1 MLCCVAVCLLVN
13 MKTNDFTGENA
24 SRAPNIG
31 KQLGSGVNSKSVRG
45 VSEVAAQKKSI
56 GKGDSRYWL
65 QDGKLYADGRWR
77 GALSCKIQVNGRR
90 ESFPLRTTN
99 KNTAAAKAAKIY
111 GDVAALGWEAAL
123 AKHKPD
129 EKPAKGALTGDLIRE
144 VSALADVR
152 PATLAGN
159 VAAFRRIVAAIAKID
174 ATKGRYARKGE
185 GRAAWLAAVDSV
197 PLAKITPVEV
207 EAWKL
212 AFVAARSAG
221 DETKARAARITAN
234 TTIRSAKSLFSKRL
248 LRLIASRLELPS
260 PLPFDGVEFY
270 PRQSMRYVSTMN
282 VEAILNE
289 ASGQLATSDREAFK
303 AFILCLFAGL
313 RRSEADKLRW
323 SSIDFEKGIIRIE
336 AHAHFAPKAETSLGE
351 VPLDDEVS
359 AILRGLR
366 ASEPEAEYVL
376 AGGNPKPLLKWQD
389 YRANDTFTRL
399 LGWLRARGVQGHK
412 PLHTLRKEAGSLVCQ
427 QAGLFAASRF
437 LRHADVAITAQHY
450 AAQKD
455 RITIG
460 LGSLLTK
467 QPENVITPDFK
478 ASEAAPKAS
487 RTRTAR
493 KASA

>member
-1 MLCCVAVCLLVN
+1 MSEADKTKKAV
-13 MKTNDFTGENA
+13 
-24 SRAPNIG
+24 G
-31 KQLGSGVNSKSVRG
+31 K
-45 VSEVAAQKKSI
+45 ADA
-56 GKGDSRYWL
+56 RYWL
-65 QDGKLYADGRWR
+65 QAGKLISDSRW
-77 GALSCKIQVNGRR
+77 GGSYSCKVQVNGRR
-90 ESFPLRTTN
+90 ESFPLRTAN
-99 KNTAAAKAAKIY
+99 KSAAAAKAAKIY
-111 GDVAALGWEAAL
+111 GDVSALGWEAAL

-129 EKPAKGALTGDLIRE
+129 EKRTKGALAGDLIRE

-174 ATKGRYARKGE
+174 ATKGRYARLGE
-185 GRAAWLAAVDSV
+185 GRSAWLAAVDAV
-197 PLAKITPVEV
+197 PLAKITPADV

-212 AFVAARSAG
+212 AFVASRSVG
-221 DETKARAARITAN
+221 NETKARAARITAN

-248 LRLIASRLELPS
+248 LRLIAPSLELPS

-282 VEAILNE
+282 VEAILTE
-289 ASGQLATSDREAFK
+289 ASTQLAATDREAFK

-323 SSIDFEKGIIRIE
+323 SSIDFERGLVRIE
-336 AHAHFAPKAETSLGE
+336 THAHFAAKSETSLGE
-351 VPLDDEVS
+351 VPLDAEVS

-366 ASEPEAEYVL
+366 ASEPQAEYVL

-389 YRANDTFTRL
+389 YRANDTFKRL
-399 LGWLRARGVQGHK
+399 LDWLRARGVQGHK

-427 QAGLFAASRF
+427 KAGLFAASRF

-455 RITIG
+455 RVTIG
-460 LGSLLTK
+460 LGSLLTSA
-467 QPENVITPDFK
+467 PSNVVTAEFN
-478 ASEAAPKAS
+478 AAPKMP
-487 RTRTAR
+487 RKPTTKRTA
-493 KASA
+493 